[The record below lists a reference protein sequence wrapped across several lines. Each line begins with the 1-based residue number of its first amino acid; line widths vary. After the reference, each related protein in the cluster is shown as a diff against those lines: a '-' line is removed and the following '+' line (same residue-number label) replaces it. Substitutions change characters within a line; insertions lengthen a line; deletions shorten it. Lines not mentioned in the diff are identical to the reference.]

1 MENVALYLDQLPAE
15 RKNALVTLRRVVAEN
30 LPHGFAE
37 TFSNGMIHFVV
48 PHGIYPQ
55 GYHCDPKQPLPFI
68 SLASQRNHIALYHM
82 GIYAKP
88 EILQWFA
95 QAYPQHSKTK
105 LDMGKSCIRFK
116 NPATIPFVL
125 IGELCTKIDLEEW
138 IRTYESTIKR

>member
-1 MENVALYLDQLPAE
+1 MENVAHFLEQLPE
-15 RKNALVTLRRVVAEN
+15 DRRNALISLRKIIIEK

-48 PHGIYPQ
+48 PHEIYPR

-68 SLASQRNHIALYHM
+68 SLTSQRNHIALYHM

-95 QAYPQHSKTK
+95 QAYSHHSKTK

-125 IGELCTKIDLEEW
+125 IGELCTKVGLEEW